1 VTTPVA
7 GHFHGHGPAAGKAP
21 AGPPL
26 LALEGVTFRYPDRP
40 VVTAVDFHIHAGERV
55 AVVGPNGS
63 GKSTLLQLMVGLH
76 RPQEGRITAFG
87 RRRESERD
95 FRDLR
100 RRVGLLFQDSDDQ
113 LFCPTV
119 EEDVAFGPLN
129 LGLAPAAAVARAH
142 ATLAS
147 LGLETLAGRV
157 THRLSGGE
165 KRLVAL
171 AAVLAMEPEVLLLDE
186 PTNGLDTATEERL
199 TAHLEALPQA
209 MVFVSHDNRLLAR
222 MVTRA
227 MLLHEGRLH
236 AATMHSHPLT
246 HAHLHIHAPGV
257 PTDHR
262 HGDAPHGHPRPGG
275 G

>member
-1 VTTPVA
+1 MTALIA
-7 GHFHGHGPAAGKAP
+7 GHLHEADHE

-26 LALEGVTFRYPDRP
+26 LTLEGITFRYPERP
-40 VVTAVDFHIHAGERV
+40 VLTGVDFHIRAGERV

-63 GKSTLLQLMVGLH
+63 GKSTLLRLMVGLH
-76 RPQEGRITAFG
+76 RPQAGRITAFG
-87 RRRESERD
+87 RPRGNEQD
-95 FRDLR
+95 FRDMR

-129 LGLAPAAAVARAH
+129 LGLTPEAAVARAH

-147 LGLETLAGRV
+147 LGLGGLAGRV

-227 MLLHEGRLH
+227 VLLHEGRLH
-236 AATMHSHPLT
+236 AATMHSHPHT

-257 PTDHR
+257 PADHR
-262 HGDAPHGHPRPGG
+262 HGDAPRDHRRANGD
-275 G
+275 

>member
-1 VTTPVA
+1 MA
-7 GHFHGHGPAAGKAP
+7 D
-21 AGPPL
+21 GPPL
-26 LALEGVTFRYPDRP
+26 IALEDVTFRYPDRP
-40 VVTAVDFHIHAGERV
+40 VLAAVDFHIHAGERV

-76 RPQEGRITAFG
+76 RPQAGHITAFG
-87 RRRESERD
+87 RPCRTEQE
-95 FRDLR
+95 FRAMR

-129 LGLAPAAAVARAH
+129 LGLDSATALARAH
-142 ATLAS
+142 ATLGT
-147 LGLETLAGRV
+147 LGLDTLAGRV

-199 TAHLEALPQA
+199 TAHLESLPQA

-227 MLLHEGRLH
+227 VLLHEGRLH
-236 AATMHSHPLT
+236 AATMHSHPHT

-257 PTDHR
+257 PADHR
-262 HGDAPHGHPRPGG
+262 HGAPPHSHPHEAKG
-275 G
+275 

>member
-1 VTTPVA
+1 MSA
-7 GHFHGHGPAAGKAP
+7 GGAGPFHGHDHGAGEP
-21 AGPPL
+21 PVGPPL
-26 LALEGVTFRYPDRP
+26 LALEGVCFRYPDRA
-40 VVTAVDFHIHAGERV
+40 VLTDVDFHIHPGERV
-55 AVVGPNGS
+55 ALVGPNGS
-63 GKSTLLQLMVGLH
+63 GKSTLLQLMVGLR
-76 RPQEGRITAFG
+76 RPQAGRISAFG
-87 RRRESERD
+87 RPRESEED

-119 EEDVAFGPLN
+119 QEDVAFGPLN
-129 LGLAPAAAVARAH
+129 LGLDPGAALARAH

-147 LGLETLAGRV
+147 LGLDALAGRV

-171 AAVLAMEPEVLLLDE
+171 AAVLAMKPEVLLLDE
-186 PTNGLDTATEERL
+186 PTNGLDSATEERL
-199 TAHLEALPQA
+199 TAHLETLPQA

-227 MLLHEGRLH
+227 VLLHEGRLH
-236 AATMHSHPLT
+236 GATMHSHPHT
-246 HAHLHIHAPGV
+246 HAHLHIHAPGI

-262 HGDAPHGHPRPGG
+262 HGDAPHLHPRGG
-275 G
+275 